1 MEFYTNRRM
10 MKAVWK
16 DNRSAVLAVLALLLQ
31 SCSPIDNDKTFGE
44 EKVIARDE
52 QWSGVVRI
60 KDNVKVQNGA
70 TLTIEAGTVVTF
82 EGKGMLVVGND
93 GAANIRIEGT
103 SSKPVQ
109 IEGGDGI
116 QLIQVGKNSQISNCR
131 FTNVGSANGYA
142 LRVREVF
149 GFPIEHLEIK
159 GGGGVELAKEGIDGG
174 EINGLKIRCENP
186 IALSVPADYKRF
198 IRNLDIQGKQI
209 RLNGDGNSP
218 TVNLGGQS
226 AYLVNQTLNLNG
238 EVEISGATMY
248 FTSNGELL
256 VGGQLPTT
264 AKFENSKFVLTGEGK
279 WKGITFDS
287 QVQGKSSMKNCVVS
301 GAKVGVSLYSNVT
314 FTIVGCD
321 LSRNDHAVKAIK
333 GSGWDATTI
342 ADNNT
347 IPGGKNGV
355 ELTSK
360 KCTSLP
366 IMRVIE

>member
-1 MEFYTNRRM
+1 M

-16 DNRSAVLAVLALLLQ
+16 YSLSVVMGAMLALLLQ

-116 QLIQVGKNSQISNCR
+116 QLIQIGKNSKISNCR
-131 FTNVGSANGYA
+131 FTNVGSADGYA
-142 LRVREVF
+142 LKVREAF
-149 GFPIEHLEIK
+149 CFPIENLEIK
-159 GGGGVELAKEGIDGG
+159 DGGGVELAKEGIDGG

-209 RLNGDGNSP
+209 HLNGGGNS
-218 TVNLGGQS
+218 TVNLDGES
-226 AYLVNQTLNLNG
+226 AYLVDKPIYLDDKVT
-238 EVEISGATMY
+238 ISGATMY
-248 FTSNGELL
+248 FSANAGLQI
-256 VGGQLPTT
+256 GNRGIPTIAHLEKST
-264 AKFENSKFVLTGEGK
+264 FLMRGNGK
-279 WKGITFDS
+279 WQGITFG
-287 QVQGKSSMKNCVVS
+287 QHVQRASSMTKCTVS
-301 GAKVGVSLYSNVT
+301 GAEVGVSLYTDVT

-342 ADNNT
+342 ADNNKT
-347 IPGGKNGV
+347 GGKNGV

-360 KCTSLP
+360 KDTSLP
-366 IMRVIE
+366 IMRVTE

>member
-1 MEFYTNRRM
+1 M

-16 DNRSAVLAVLALLLQ
+16 YNLSVVMGVMLALLLQ
-31 SCSPIDNDKTFGE
+31 SCSPIDGDRTFGE
-44 EKVIARDE
+44 EKVIASDE

-60 KDNVKVQNGA
+60 KDDVEVQNGA
-70 TLTIEAGTVVTF
+70 TLTIEEGTVVTF
-82 EGKGMLVVGND
+82 EGKGMLVVGDD

-103 SSKPVQ
+103 SKKPVQ
-109 IEGGDGI
+109 IEGGNGI
-116 QLIQVGKNSQISNCR
+116 QLINIGKNSQISNCR

-142 LRVREVF
+142 LRVRGAF
-149 GFPIEHLEIK
+149 CFPIENLEIK
-159 GGGGVELAKEGIDGG
+159 DGGGVELAKERIDGG

-226 AYLVNQTLNLNG
+226 AYLVDQTLNLNG
-238 EVEISGATMY
+238 EVEISGATLY

-264 AKFENSKFVLTGEGK
+264 ARFENSRFVLTGEGK

-301 GAKVGVSLYSNVT
+301 GAKVGVCLYSNVT

-347 IPGGKNGV
+347 IPGDENGV

-360 KCTSLP
+360 RGTSLP
-366 IMRVIE
+366 IMRVTE

>member
-1 MEFYTNRRM
+1 M

-16 DNRSAVLAVLALLLQ
+16 DNRSVVLAVLALLLQ
-31 SCSPIDNDKTFGE
+31 SCSPIDGDRTFGE

-52 QWSGVVRI
+52 QWSGMVRI

-109 IEGGDGI
+109 IERGDGI
-116 QLIQVGKNSQISNCR
+116 QLIQIGRNSKISNCQLI
-131 FTNVGSANGYA
+131 NVGSANGYA

-149 GFPIEHLEIK
+149 GFPIDNLEIK

-198 IRNLDIQGKQI
+198 IKKLDIQGKQI
-209 RLNGDGNSP
+209 RLNGGGNS
-218 TVNLGGQS
+218 TVNLDGES
-226 AYLVNQTLNLNG
+226 AYLVDQPIYLDDKVT
-238 EVEISGATMY
+238 ISGATMY
-248 FTSNGELL
+248 FSANAGLQI
-256 VGGQLPTT
+256 GNRGIPTIAHLEKST
-264 AKFENSKFVLTGEGK
+264 FLMRGNGK
-279 WKGITFDS
+279 WQGITFGS
-287 QVQGKSSMKNCVVS
+287 QVQRESSMTKCTVS
-301 GAKVGVSLYSNVT
+301 GAKVGVSLYSDVK

-321 LSRNDHAVKAIK
+321 LSHNDHAVKAIK
-333 GSGWDATTI
+333 SSGWDATTI
-342 ADNNT
+342 ASDNI

-360 KCTSLP
+360 KDTSLP
-366 IMRVIE
+366 IMRVTE

>member
-1 MEFYTNRRM
+1 M

-31 SCSPIDNDKTFGE
+31 SCSPIDGDRTFGE
-44 EKVIARDE
+44 EKVIAHDE

-116 QLIQVGKNSQISNCR
+116 QLIQIGKNSQISNCR

-149 GFPIEHLEIK
+149 GFPIENLEIK

-174 EINGLKIRCENP
+174 EINGLTIRCDNP

-209 RLNGDGNSP
+209 RLNGGGNS
-218 TVNLGGQS
+218 TVNLDGES
-226 AYLVNQTLNLNG
+226 AYLVDQPIYLDDKVT
-238 EVEISGATMY
+238 ISGATMY
-248 FTSNGELL
+248 FSANAGLQI
-256 VGGQLPTT
+256 GNRGIPTIAHLEKST
-264 AKFENSKFVLTGEGK
+264 FLMRGKGK
-279 WKGITFDS
+279 WQGITFGS
-287 QVQGKSSMKNCVVS
+287 QVQGASSMKKCTVS

-360 KCTSLP
+360 KDTSLP
-366 IMRVIE
+366 IMRVAE